1 MPRPPPEV
9 GAGGPSRDD
18 AGPLSTWGPAV
29 LLAPGGEG
37 LDLDEEL
44 AIHEEIKRRRVD
56 PPDLDPGTEAIL
68 RRNRYKDTHDNVA

>member
-1 MPRPPPEV
+1 M
-9 GAGGPSRDD
+9 
-18 AGPLSTWGPAV
+18 